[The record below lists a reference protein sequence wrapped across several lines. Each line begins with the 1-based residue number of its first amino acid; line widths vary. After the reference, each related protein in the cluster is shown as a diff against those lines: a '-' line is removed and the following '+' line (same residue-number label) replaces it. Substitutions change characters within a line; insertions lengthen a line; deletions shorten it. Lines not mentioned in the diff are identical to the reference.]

1 MLDHV
6 LNENHFPL
14 IFGISQS
21 ELLENRFQWTLFW
34 PLPSNESLFLLY
46 FLFFCEFKI
55 FLTDGALT
63 TRTEVN
69 DRKSFKS
76 EKTEKE
82 LVRRRDIF
90 AI

>member
-1 MLDHV
+1 MNFALTTAVKREFIFIV
-6 LNENHFPL
+6 LF
-14 IFGISQS
+14 S
-21 ELLENRFQWTLFW
+21 
-34 PLPSNESLFLLY
+34 
-46 FLFFCEFKI
+46 FCDFKI